1 MNNMWGSTAQYDVI
15 NWPWP
20 IAIYL
25 FLAGLSA
32 GSIMVAL
39 FIKWWWKDNNNI
51 NTECVWDSMIK
62 AGAVVAP
69 IAIILGLLLLI
80 LDLGK
85 PFSFYWLM
93 LRFNFTSVM
102 TLGVLALC
110 IYTPSVLIFTMLVF
124 EENIKNIKF
133 LSFLLV
139 IINYVKGF
147 RPYAKIIESMLFVL
161 AMIVGA
167 YTGFLLSANASIPL
181 WNSPIL
187 PILFLT
193 SGISS
198 GIAINILVGIVF
210 FRNTVKE
217 ESVKRLLLADLRVVL
232 TEIPLI
238 AMLFIGMMYSGG
250 DALESAKA
258 VLTTGYWA
266 KIFWIGVIGI
276 GLITPLVIA
285 ATVLKN
291 HAYKVGFI
299 LLNSC
304 VVLIGVIL
312 LRFYIVYAGQL
323 FTGA

>member
-15 NWPWP
+15 HWPWP

-39 FIKWWWKDNNNI
+39 FIKWRKNDNNI
-51 NTECVWDSMIK
+51 NTVWDSMIK
-62 AGAVVAP
+62 AGAIVAP
-69 IAIILGLLLLI
+69 TAIIIGLLLLI
-80 LDLGK
+80 WDLGK

-93 LRFNFTSVM
+93 LSFNFTSVM

-110 IYTPSVLIFTMLVF
+110 LYTPIVLIFTMLIF
-124 EENIKNIKF
+124 EENIKKIKF
-133 LSFLLV
+133 LSFLLI
-139 IINYVKGF
+139 IINYVKSF
-147 RPYAKIIESMLFVL
+147 RAYAKTIETMLFGL

-193 SGISS
+193 SGLSS
-198 GIAINILVGIVF
+198 GIAVNILVGIVF
-210 FRNTVKE
+210 FRNTVNE
-217 ESVKRLLLADLRVVL
+217 ESVKRLLLADLRAIL

-250 DALESAKA
+250 ESLESAKA
-258 VLTTGYWA
+258 ALTTGYWA
-266 KIFWIGVIGI
+266 KVFWIVVIGV

-285 ATVLKN
+285 TTALKN

-299 LLNSC
+299 LLNSS
-304 VVLIGVIL
+304 VVLIGVIM

-323 FTGA
+323 FTGT